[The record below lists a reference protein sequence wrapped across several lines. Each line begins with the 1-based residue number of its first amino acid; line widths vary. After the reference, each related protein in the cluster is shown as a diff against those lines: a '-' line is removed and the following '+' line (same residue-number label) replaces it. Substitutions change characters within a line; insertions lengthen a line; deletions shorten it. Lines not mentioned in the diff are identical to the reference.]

1 MLTIGGNVNGRLTV
15 PSDLEAMARTEDI
28 VRTIWEKESYAISR
42 YFWTMRATWAMIAAA
57 SLALICTISLLQRP
71 PVFRYVLT
79 LTDGTI
85 RDIVPLVEA
94 KHDDEAIK
102 RWATNVVLKAYG
114 WDFLN
119 YKAQF
124 TKLQEDM
131 TVYGWEEYKKSIEEA
146 GNFKAV
152 IGNHYVLTGVPN
164 GPVQIERKGLYG
176 EIGRYAWKVKV
187 PIIVSYASSV
197 QRTNQS
203 LMVTAVI
210 VRQPEWIND
219 AGLGVRSL
227 IVERY

>member
-1 MLTIGGNVNGRLTV
+1 MLTIDGNVNGGLTT
-15 PSDLEAMARTEDI
+15 PSDVEAMPRTEDI
-28 VRTIWEKESYAISR
+28 VRTIWEKESYAINR

-57 SLALICTISLLQRP
+57 ALASICTISLLQRP
-71 PVFRYVLT
+71 PVYRYVLT
-79 LTDGTI
+79 LADGTI
-85 RDIVPLVEA
+85 RDIVPLEDA
-94 KHDDEAIK
+94 KHDDESLK

-131 TVYGWEEYKKSIEEA
+131 TVYGWEEYKKSIEES

-164 GPVQIERKGLYG
+164 GPVQIDKKGLYG

-187 PIIVSYASSV
+187 PILVSYASSV